1 MITEQQKTKTR
12 DRLARYVQRYPSQN
26 MAAVS
31 LKGISAA
38 TVSNILSGKWKNIS
52 EDMWQ
57 RLESQLIKNEGWQI
71 FSTAAY
77 RDMTFFLSDAQEQS
91 SVMWVAAP
99 AGIGKSTAAAS
110 YAALNRNVYR
120 LTCATD
126 MTKSD
131 FVHELAAQ
139 IGVRTA
145 GMSIRE
151 AFQEILR
158 HVVTLERPLLI
169 FDEADKLADSVMYY
183 FISIYN
189 ALEDRCGIVFLS
201 TSYIKKRIRNGVMK
215 DKKGYDEIESRICRR
230 YVDLTP
236 VSAAEIEQICLVN
249 GLSDAAA
256 VGRVRTEA
264 RECGN
269 DLRRVKRSV
278 HKELRRLQL
287 EGKAGEDA

>member
-77 RDMTFFLSDAQEQS
+77 RDMTFFLADAQDQS

>member
-77 RDMTFFLSDAQEQS
+77 RDMTFFLADAQEQS

-236 VSAAEIEQICLVN
+236 VSAAEIEQICLGN